1 MIITLIKNVSFSEHF
16 ACVLNAWSPKYFLK
30 FIKQSFPRKPTMA
43 DKFLLISFNANHES
57 KPCWKLKKKQRRDKN
72 KAKDRKKTPQK
83 PKK

>member
-30 FIKQSFPRKPTMA
+30 FIKQSFPRKSTMA

-57 KPCWKLKKKQRRDKN
+57 KPCGKLKKKT
-72 KAKDRKKTPQK
+72 KKRQK
-83 PKK
+83 QSKR